1 MANHYISNYFAAGN
15 AYFIGNGIVSIF
27 FVLSGYGIFYSI
39 QREASGWLI
48 GKTALWNYFCKR
60 TARIYPIYW
69 LSLLSIALAFPQ
81 YVKGQYPHINTILL
95 NPLVQADGIMWFMT
109 SLVQCYVLA
118 PFLYAFFRKTGLL
131 TYVTV
136 ILILMFLSYTL
147 YPFMFLPYTRKYF
160 VYRYLFLGHVFL
172 FALGIALP
180 KIISEYQYK
189 LPYKLL
195 SLIAFIIFFV
205 LLLLTR
211 KEMPSGKY
219 LAPVFILSAFLFCYC
234 VLVANP
240 HLILQKLLVL
250 LGNYAYSLYLFHL
263 PFFQLLCAIG
273 IITYGS
279 IASLLYTV
287 LLSPILVMLCIL
299 IEKSL
304 NSMASLFIAL
314 CVRQRDIHDTK
325 SQGGKGDFPPE
336 LK

>member
-1 MANHYISNYFAAGN
+1 MEYNLIAQYILTAIILIILAISSREDLKYNR
-15 AYFIGNGIVSIF
+15 ITKRKVMLILIF
-27 FVLSGYGIFYSI
+27 TMLYTLVYPTYGI
-39 QREASGWLI
+39 E
-48 GKTALWNYFCKR
+48 R
-60 TARIYPIYW
+60 TA
-69 LSLLSIALAFPQ
+69 AF
-81 YVKGQYPHINTILL
+81 
-95 NPLVQADGIMWFMT
+95 
-109 SLVQCYVLA
+109 
-118 PFLYAFFRKTGLL
+118 
-131 TYVTV
+131 
-136 ILILMFLSYTL
+136 
-147 YPFMFLPYTRKYF
+147 
-160 VYRYLFLGHVFL
+160 
-172 FALGIALP
+172 
-180 KIISEYQYK
+180 
-189 LPYKLL
+189 
-195 SLIAFIIFFV
+195 LIAFIMFFV

-240 HLILQKLLVL
+240 QLILQKLLVL

-325 SQGGKGDFPPE
+325 SQGEKGDSGY
-336 LK
+336 LQS